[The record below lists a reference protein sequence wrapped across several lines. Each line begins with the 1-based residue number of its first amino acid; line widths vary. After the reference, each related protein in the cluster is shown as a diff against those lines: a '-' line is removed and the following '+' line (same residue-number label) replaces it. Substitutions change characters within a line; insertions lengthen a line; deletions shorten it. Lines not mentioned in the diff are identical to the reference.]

1 MPIQDPAQIPAA
13 YADAV
18 YHKNVEAFLALYA
31 EDIRIFDAWG
41 DWQARGKE
49 ALRTST
55 TEWFN
60 SLKDEKV
67 VVTCQDIQ
75 TSSSDTLAALHAL
88 IEFKAVSA
96 EGQDLRAMQ
105 ERVSWTLEK
114 RAEGWLVT
122 HQHTSLPIDFQTG
135 KPMKRD

>member
-1 MPIQDPAQIPAA
+1 MPNPDPTQLPAA

-18 YHKNVEAFLALYA
+18 YRKNVDAFLALYA

-60 SLKDEKV
+60 SLGEEKV

-75 TSSSDTLAALHAL
+75 TSTSDTLATLHAL
-88 IEFKAVSA
+88 IEYRAVA
-96 EGQDLRAMQ
+96 ADGQDLRAMQ
-105 ERVSWTLEK
+105 ERVTWILEK
-114 RAEGWLVT
+114 RADGWLVT
-122 HQHTSLPIDFQTG
+122 HQHTSVPIDFQTG
-135 KPMKRD
+135 KGMK